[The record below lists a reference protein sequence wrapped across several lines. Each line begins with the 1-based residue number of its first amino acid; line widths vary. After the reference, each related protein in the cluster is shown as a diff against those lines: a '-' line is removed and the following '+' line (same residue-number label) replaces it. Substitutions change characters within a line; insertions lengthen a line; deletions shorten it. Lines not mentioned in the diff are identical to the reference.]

1 MTKKE
6 SKILEVKEAVLE
18 YIGKDYR
25 KADYV
30 TVFGNKIGCD
40 YTSEKDTSE
49 KELRTL
55 VAAYVN
61 AKHKV
66 TGVNLTVKVDT
77 AYKVLWIYVETPES
91 NNDVD
96 FDASLIL
103 KRIKN
108 AKRIKD
114 AKLEQVTKAVERT
127 LREYTDSIM
136 KIAEDMTFEDFER
149 FMTACGNEIS
159 PEEKELILGAYI
171 KLYEDVMPCDTIYAI
186 MQFM

>member
-18 YIGKDYR
+18 YIGEDYR

-40 YTSEKDTSE
+40 YTSEK
-49 KELRTL
+49 ELRAL

-66 TGVNLTVKVDT
+66 TGVNLTVGVDT
-77 AYKVLWIYVETPES
+77 AYKVLWIHVETPDS

-114 AKLEQVTKAVERT
+114 VKLEQVTKAVERT
-127 LREYTDSIM
+127 LREYTETINEIVKDISI
-136 KIAEDMTFEDFER
+136 DDFER
-149 FMTACGNEIS
+149 IMTACGNEIS
-159 PEEKELILGAYI
+159 QEEKELIKDAWNVSCSKYDYLW
-171 KLYEDVMPCDTIYAI
+171 
-186 MQFM
+186 